1 MTIAINSYG
10 DVDEIASLCPRLAD
24 AITYKFTTA
33 TRPTLTQA
41 ESFTDQVSSV
51 LNIMLA
57 EQGFKIPI
65 SQADC
70 KLALDLFVN
79 QEVAA
84 IAEGINGQRALRP
97 GRWKRNSQ
105 RPLCP
110 DDGRRQEFRRAA
122 GGRVAAP
129 GRSAHYKLDRRH
141 CLSRYGRIRPPDCA
155 DLPALRLRQLF
166 RELGFGKCLRVCN

>member
-1 MTIAINSYG
+1 MTIATNSYG

-24 AITYKFTTA
+24 AVTYKFTTA

-84 IAEGINGQRALRP
+84 IAEGINGSGRFGPAVGKGTPKGRYALMM
-97 GRWKRNSQ
+97 
-105 RPLCP
+105 
-110 DDGRRQEFRRAA
+110 DDVKNFVEQQAA
-122 GGRVAAP
+122 GLQRLGAVRTKSLTEGIAYRDTDESGRPVAP
-129 GRSAHYKLDRRH
+129 IFQRS
-141 CLSRYGRIRPPDCA
+141 
-155 DLPALRLRQLF
+155 
-166 RELGFGKCLRVCN
+166 GFGNYFENWDSENA